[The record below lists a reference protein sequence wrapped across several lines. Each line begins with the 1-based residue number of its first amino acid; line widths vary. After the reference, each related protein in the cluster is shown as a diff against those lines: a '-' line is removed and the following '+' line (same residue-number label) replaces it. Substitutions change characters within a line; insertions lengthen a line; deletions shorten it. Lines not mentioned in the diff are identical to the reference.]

1 MKALSWINVS
11 LGVWLMV
18 TAFALSAGDAP
29 IMAQESVAG
38 IMIAVLAYASAVG
51 PPSPGIS
58 CSVAIAGL
66 WTLIVNYGVLTPPR
80 LNATI
85 VGAIVILLGAG
96 NAIHRQ
102 FVPRTHG

>member
-18 TAFALSAGDAP
+18 TAFALSAGDGP

-58 CSVAIAGL
+58 WSVAIAGL
-66 WTLIVNYGVLTPPR
+66 WTVIVNYGVLTPPR

-102 FVPRTHG
+102 LVPRTHG